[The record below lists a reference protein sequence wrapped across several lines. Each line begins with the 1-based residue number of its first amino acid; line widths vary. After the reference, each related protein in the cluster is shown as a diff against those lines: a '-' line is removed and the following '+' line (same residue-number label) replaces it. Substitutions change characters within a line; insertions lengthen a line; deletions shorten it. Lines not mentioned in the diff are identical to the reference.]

1 MGMRMLV
8 RGMYVERLLFSRPP
22 KEIPVR
28 TTHQEKNK
36 ESVMTYINYVPVVY
50 LQSTSLPNHHHIK
63 HVKMYVIKNKT

>member
-1 MGMRMLV
+1 MHVYHAKNYVTRRFRESYGYVRMLV

-36 ESVMTYINYVPVVY
+36 ESVMTYINA
-50 LQSTSLPNHHHIK
+50 
-63 HVKMYVIKNKT
+63 MYQ